1 MCSSGDQTQESS
13 LWAAGQNQHERH
25 TRALLVSKLNVL
37 LLHTYAAGNAG
48 GFLERVSQS
57 LSRLSFQSLP
67 PDHNQAAPGQPLRP
81 AVQQP
86 SAEDVEAGQAS
97 QQQHQDQSGKW
108 WWQFWR

>member
-1 MCSSGDQTQESS
+1 MCTSGDQTQESS
-13 LWAAGQNQHERH
+13 FWAAGQNQHERH

-37 LLHTYAAGNAG
+37 LLHTYTAGNAG
-48 GFLERVSQS
+48 GFFSQS
-57 LSRLSFQSLP
+57 LSRLSCQSLP
-67 PDHNQAAPGQPLRP
+67 PDHNQAAPAQPPRP

-108 WWQFWR
+108 RWQFWR